1 MQMFQSNR
9 KPDIATPPTA
19 PAPPNPPPASPSRPI
34 AAAPVART
42 GAVLSSGVS
51 IKGDVTFRNEL
62 LIDGEVEGTIKSS
75 GALIIGQH
83 ARIRADITAGAV
95 TIHGTVNGNVSASE
109 RCVLEPGGAVRGD
122 IEAPRLALDE
132 NATFLGSA
140 KITSRRT

>member
-1 MQMFQSNR
+1 MFQSNR
-9 KPDIATPPTA
+9 KPDTATPP
-19 PAPPNPPPASPSRPI
+19 PVPPSSSPPPVSPDRPV
-34 AAAPVART
+34 AATPVART

-83 ARIRADITAGAV
+83 ARIRANITAGTV

-109 RCVLEPGGAVRGD
+109 RLVLQPGGAVRGD
-122 IEAPRLALDE
+122 IEAPSLALDE

-140 KITSRRT
+140 KIAGKRTA

>member
-1 MQMFQSNR
+1 MFQSNR
-9 KPDIATPPTA
+9 KPDTATPPTT
-19 PAPPNPPPASPSRPI
+19 PAPPNPPTAFPDRPI
-34 AAAPVART
+34 AATPMART

-51 IKGDVTFRNEL
+51 IKGDVTARNEL

-75 GALIIGQH
+75 GTLIIGEH
-83 ARIRADITAGAV
+83 AHIHADITAGAV

-109 RCVLEPGGAVRGD
+109 RCVLEPGGTVRGD

-140 KITSRRT
+140 KIDARRN

>member
-1 MQMFQSNR
+1 
-9 KPDIATPPTA
+9 
-19 PAPPNPPPASPSRPI
+19 
-34 AAAPVART
+34 
-42 GAVLSSGVS
+42 LSSGVS
-51 IKGDVTFRNEL
+51 IKGDVTARNEL

-83 ARIRADITAGAV
+83 AHIRANITAAAV

-109 RCVLEPGGAVRGD
+109 RCVLEPGGTVRGD

-140 KITSRRT
+140 KIAARRA

>member
-1 MQMFQSNR
+1 MFQSNR
-9 KPDIATPPTA
+9 KPDTATPPPT
-19 PAPPNPPPASPSRPI
+19 PPPPNPPTISPDRPI

-62 LIDGEVEGTIKSS
+62 LIDGEVEGTIKSN

-109 RCVLEPGGAVRGD
+109 RCVLEPGGTVRGD

-140 KITSRRT
+140 KIDARRT

>member
-1 MQMFQSNR
+1 MFQSNR
-9 KPDIATPPTA
+9 KPDTATPPPV
-19 PAPPNPPPASPSRPI
+19 PAPPNPPTAPPDRPI

-109 RCVLEPGGAVRGD
+109 RLVLEPGGTVRGD

-140 KITSRRT
+140 KIAARRT

>member
-9 KPDIATPPTA
+9 KSDTATPPPV
-19 PAPPNPPPASPSRPI
+19 PAPLNPPPISPDRPV

-51 IKGDVTFRNEL
+51 IKGDVTFGKEL

-109 RCVLEPGGAVRGD
+109 RCVLEPGGTVRGD

-132 NATFLGSA
+132 NASFLGSA
-140 KITSRRT
+140 KIAARRS

>member
-1 MQMFQSNR
+1 MFNSNK
-9 KPDIATPPTA
+9 KPDTVTPPPA
-19 PAPPNPPPASPSRPI
+19 PPPPNPPTVSPDRPI
-34 AAAPVART
+34 AAAPVTRT

-51 IKGDVTFRNEL
+51 IKGDVTFGKEL

-95 TIHGTVNGNVSASE
+95 TIHGTVNGNVSALE
-109 RCVLEPGGAVRGD
+109 RCVLEPGGTVRGD

-140 KITSRRT
+140 KIAARRS

>member
-1 MQMFQSNR
+1 MFQSNR
-9 KPDIATPPTA
+9 KPDTATPPPA
-19 PAPPNPPPASPSRPI
+19 PAPPNLQTASPDRPI

-51 IKGDVTFRNEL
+51 IKGDLTFRNEL

-75 GALIIGQH
+75 GTLTIGQH

-95 TIHGTVNGNVSASE
+95 MIHGTVNGNVSASE
-109 RCVLEPGGAVRGD
+109 RCVLEPGGTVRGD

-140 KITSRRT
+140 KIATRRT

>member
-1 MQMFQSNR
+1 MFNSNR
-9 KPDIATPPTA
+9 KPDTVTPSPAPASLNPPTV
-19 PAPPNPPPASPSRPI
+19 SPDRPI
-34 AAAPVART
+34 APTPVARS

-51 IKGDVTFRNEL
+51 IKGDVTFGKEL

-83 ARIRADITAGAV
+83 ARIRADISAGEV

-109 RCVLEPGGAVRGD
+109 RCVLEPGGTVRGD

-140 KITSRRT
+140 KIAARRT

>member
-1 MQMFQSNR
+1 MFQSNR
-9 KPDIATPPTA
+9 KPDTATPSPA
-19 PAPPNPPPASPSRPI
+19 PAPPNLQTASPDRPI

-51 IKGDVTFRNEL
+51 IKGDLTFRNEL

-75 GALIIGQH
+75 GTLTIGQH

-95 TIHGTVNGNVSASE
+95 MIHGTVNGNVSASE
-109 RCVLEPGGAVRGD
+109 RCVLEPGGTVRGD

-140 KITSRRT
+140 KIAARRT